1 MASPM
6 ALSGQ
11 ASSCGFLR
19 LSPELRKMIYR
30 LIFPTKATEV
40 AENPSSLNLFY
51 TNSEIYAE
59 ASSFFYAETT
69 FPINISMNEI
79 HLLGESFSNDKK
91 PFIPNRKLYR
101 RVQNLCIG
109 IDWKYNPYIGRMGSC
124 GSIEKAAVKMQKGIE
139 GLCSALAPFIQ
150 LQTIE
155 IVCNSKRT
163 PPTGGGPD
171 ASIPRPSLTKDLL
184 GPFKLLQSKKPT
196 TGIWITDIENLTGRR
211 LRRGELDRKSL
222 KSTMVDLA
230 HQLKRSSGP
239 GAKICM
245 RM

>member
-1 MASPM
+1 MASSM

-11 ASSCGFLR
+11 ASGCGFLR
-19 LSPELRKMIYR
+19 LSPELRRMIYR
-30 LIFPTKATEV
+30 LIFPTEATEI

-51 TNSEIYAE
+51 TNSEIYTE

-79 HLLGESFSNDKK
+79 HFLGESFCSDKN
-91 PFIPNRKLYR
+91 PFHPNRKLHR
-101 RVQNLCIG
+101 RIQNLCIE

-124 GSIEKAAVKMQKGIE
+124 GTIEKAAAKMQKNIE
-139 GLCSALAPFIQ
+139 GLCSALASLIQ
-150 LQTIE
+150 LHSIE
-155 IVCNSKRT
+155 IVCNSKRI

-171 ASIPRPSLTKDLL
+171 TSIPRPLLTKDLL
-184 GPFKLLQSKKPT
+184 GPFGLLQSKKPMT
-196 TGIWITDIENLTGRR
+196 EIWITDVENLTGRR

-230 HQLKRSSGP
+230 LQVKRSSGP

-245 RM
+245 RG